1 MLSSIKCFDCLQV
14 QNAMNAGFDAVII
27 YNIDVTTVKKYSL
40 VNSQQ
45 FGIDLVSILWYLSII
60 L

>member
-1 MLSSIKCFDCLQV
+1 MFDLLVTLQV

-40 VNSQQ
+40 VHTTQY
-45 FGIDLVSILWYLSII
+45 GILLLLQELLIYSSI
-60 L
+60 